1 MRLIVAYSE
10 LQDATE
16 EERAAKAI
24 IISFA
29 RAFGPGVWREGHPL
43 DRAKVSRPRSD
54 RGRLIDARLNL
65 AYALRCEPA
74 VGRPC

>member
-29 RAFGPGVWREGHPL
+29 RAFGPSVWRQGHPL
-43 DRAKVSRPRSD
+43 DVEKVSRMRRS

-65 AYALRCEPA
+65 AYAMRCEPA
-74 VGRPC
+74 EGAA